1 MYYYNLEYSEFEPL
15 IEPINMQYLS
25 FQTNPLFRAKTYIK
39 IENIINI
46 NVSTNSMKILNLFL
60 SKYSK
65 ENPNGID
72 KENMEEE
79 NIFIPKKKKSHE
91 FLRMLSKESINKEE
105 QEEVVLKVTNK
116 TGVFINFWFDFDKE
130 NKIKIKN
137 KETIHLT
144 DKQIYKTRKRRKII
158 QKKEP

>member
-1 MYYYNLEYSEFEPL
+1 
-15 IEPINMQYLS
+15 
-25 FQTNPLFRAKTYIK
+25 
-39 IENIINI
+39 
-46 NVSTNSMKILNLFL
+46 MKILNLFL

-91 FLRMLSKESINKEE
+91 FLRMLSKESIHKEE
-105 QEEVVLKVTNK
+105 QEEIVLKVTNK

-144 DKQIYKTRKRRKII
+144 DKQIYKTRKRRKLI
-158 QKKEP
+158 QKKEPEKNTFSFQILNYEAIQKIHLNNSDNLYFKTKINHEICILKQR